1 MQVGLGFRDTILV
14 GSFLDKV
21 IWKAKDFVELL
32 ERGTWRR
39 LMFEV

>member
-1 MQVGLGFRDTILV
+1 MQVGLGFKDVILV

-21 IWKAKDFVELL
+21 IWKAKDLVGLL
-32 ERGTWRR
+32 EYGTWRI

>member
-1 MQVGLGFRDTILV
+1 MQVGLGLRDAVSL

-21 IWKAKDFVELL
+21 ILKAKDFVGML
-32 ERGTWRR
+32 EYGTWRR